1 MLKNYFKIALRNLI
15 KNKSHTFI
23 NVGGLSLGIVSALV
37 IFLIIQY
44 DLSFDKWHADSDL
57 IYRIVREDSEFGNIS
72 YDTGG
77 PYPLAEAVEKDI
89 TGIEFVSLV
98 DNNSASTPVVSYFE
112 NGVIQN
118 KLKEE
123 NFAYVEPD
131 FFNILTYQWVLGD
144 KESALNRPN
153 TAVITESFA
162 EKMFGGFDVLGR
174 EMTINFGT
182 AIELEI
188 TGLVKDQP
196 KNSDFPLVLFIESTS
211 KDVNGDSRGG
221 GWSGT
226 SSSLQTYVKLLPGIS
241 PESVNAQFDPLIAKY
256 RNEDRAEV
264 MEFFLQPLSQ
274 IHFESEFGNYSGRIV
289 EKKVLFALGII
300 GFLLIITACINFI
313 NLNTAIAVSRSKEV
327 GLRKTLGSSKIQLTL
342 LFLGETAFITL
353 LSILVGLGIT
363 ELILGKV
370 EPIIGFT
377 PELNPLADIQ
387 VLTFIASIFVG
398 ITLAA
403 GWYPARHLSG
413 FNPIDAIRNKINSS
427 YGQGLLLRRSLI
439 VLQFTITQ
447 ILIIGTIVI
456 STQVKYF
463 QNQELGFEKEAVIQ
477 IDLPGNS
484 KTELSTLKNLLDNES
499 SILSTSFSNTGTLHG
514 NIWGGNYVLFDD
526 TVRHEDDG
534 DIKFI
539 DEDYVETYGLTLLAG
554 TNLVQSDTVNMF
566 LVNETL
572 AKQVGYGDNY
582 DGLIGKV
589 MTFWG
594 NEAPIVGVVNDFN
607 TSSLHESL
615 RPVVLGSRSS
625 YHTGGIKINTER
637 TSEAIAG
644 LENAFNKAYP
654 SAIFEYVFLDDHI
667 AEMYEEEQRFGT
679 IMNSF
684 SVIAILIGC
693 LGLFGLVSYMATT
706 RTKEIGVRK
715 VLGANIMDILSI
727 FGKELS
733 LLLGISFIIAAPI
746 SYLLMQQWLADFAY
760 KIELGAGI
768 FLLALGGTI
777 LIAGLTVGFKT
788 VSAALANPVDS
799 LKSE

>member
-77 PYPLAEAVEKDI
+77 PYPLAEAVENDI

-112 NGVIQN
+112 NGEIQN

-123 NFAYVEPD
+123 NFAYIEPD

-144 KESALNRPN
+144 KESALSRPN

-162 EKMFGGFDVLGR
+162 EKMFGSFDVLGR

-188 TGLVKDQP
+188 TGLIKDQP

-221 GWSGT
+221 SWTGT

-342 LFLGETAFITL
+342 LF
-353 LSILVGLGIT
+353 
-363 ELILGKV
+363 
-370 EPIIGFT
+370 
-377 PELNPLADIQ
+377 
-387 VLTFIASIFVG
+387 
-398 ITLAA
+398 
-403 GWYPARHLSG
+403 
-413 FNPIDAIRNKINSS
+413 
-427 YGQGLLLRRSLI
+427 
-439 VLQFTITQ
+439 
-447 ILIIGTIVI
+447 
-456 STQVKYF
+456 
-463 QNQELGFEKEAVIQ
+463 
-477 IDLPGNS
+477 
-484 KTELSTLKNLLDNES
+484 
-499 SILSTSFSNTGTLHG
+499 
-514 NIWGGNYVLFDD
+514 
-526 TVRHEDDG
+526 
-534 DIKFI
+534 
-539 DEDYVETYGLTLLAG
+539 
-554 TNLVQSDTVNMF
+554 
-566 LVNETL
+566 
-572 AKQVGYGDNY
+572 
-582 DGLIGKV
+582 
-589 MTFWG
+589 
-594 NEAPIVGVVNDFN
+594 
-607 TSSLHESL
+607 
-615 RPVVLGSRSS
+615 
-625 YHTGGIKINTER
+625 
-637 TSEAIAG
+637 
-644 LENAFNKAYP
+644 
-654 SAIFEYVFLDDHI
+654 
-667 AEMYEEEQRFGT
+667 
-679 IMNSF
+679 
-684 SVIAILIGC
+684 
-693 LGLFGLVSYMATT
+693 
-706 RTKEIGVRK
+706 
-715 VLGANIMDILSI
+715 
-727 FGKELS
+727 
-733 LLLGISFIIAAPI
+733 
-746 SYLLMQQWLADFAY
+746 
-760 KIELGAGI
+760 
-768 FLLALGGTI
+768 
-777 LIAGLTVGFKT
+777 
-788 VSAALANPVDS
+788 
-799 LKSE
+799 